1 MYHDIPE
8 DLKQIVEPVV
18 QEHGCEL
25 VDVVVRPNLG
35 EGLIRVVIDDIDG
48 NGRVSIESLES
59 ISREI
64 GDQFDAVDFM
74 KGRYRL
80 EVTSPGLDRI
90 LAREKDFVAA
100 LGSKVSL
107 QTRRPIESRKRFK
120 GVLTGFE
127 DGIARLEVDVVGEK
141 GGEKGGKKGK
151 AKGEVQIPFREVEK
165 ANSIYQFSREDFAGE
180 ASGRASK

>member
-8 DLKQIVEPVV
+8 DLKQLVEPVV
-18 QEHGCEL
+18 QEQGCEL
-25 VDVVVRPNLG
+25 VDVVVRPNAG

-48 NGRVSIESLES
+48 NGRVSIQSIES

-64 GDQFDAVDFM
+64 GDQLDAADFM
-74 KGRYRL
+74 NGRYRL
-80 EVTSPGLDRI
+80 EVTSPGLDRV

-100 LGSKVSL
+100 LGSKISL
-107 QTRRPIESRKRFK
+107 ETRRPIESRRRFK

-127 DGIARLEVDVVGEK
+127 DGVARLEVDLV
-141 GGEKGGKKGK
+141 GGKGK
-151 AKGEVQIPFREVEK
+151 TKGEVQIPFGEVEK

-180 ASGRASK
+180 SSGRVSK

>member
-1 MYHDIPE
+1 
-8 DLKQIVEPVV
+8 
-18 QEHGCEL
+18 
-25 VDVVVRPNLG
+25 
-35 EGLIRVVIDDIDG
+35 
-48 NGRVSIESLES
+48 
-59 ISREI
+59 
-64 GDQFDAVDFM
+64 
-74 KGRYRL
+74 
-80 EVTSPGLDRI
+80 
-90 LAREKDFVAA
+90 
-100 LGSKVSL
+100 VSL

-141 GGEKGGKKGK
+141 GGEKGK

>member
-18 QEHGCEL
+18 QDQGCEL
-25 VDVVVRPNLG
+25 VDVVVRPTGG
-35 EGLIRVVIDDIDG
+35 EGLIRVVIDRIDG
-48 NGRVSIESLES
+48 NGRVSIESIES
-59 ISREI
+59 VSREV
-64 GDQFDAVDFM
+64 GDQLDAADFM
-74 KGRYRL
+74 AGRYRL
-80 EVTSPGLDRI
+80 EVSSPGLDRV

-127 DGIARLEVDVVGEK
+127 DGIARLEVDN
-141 GGEKGGKKGK
+141 GKE
-151 AKGEVQIPFREVEK
+151 KGEVQIPFGEVEK
-165 ANSIYQFSREDFAGE
+165 ANSIYQFSREDFAGDS
-180 ASGRASK
+180 SGGVSK